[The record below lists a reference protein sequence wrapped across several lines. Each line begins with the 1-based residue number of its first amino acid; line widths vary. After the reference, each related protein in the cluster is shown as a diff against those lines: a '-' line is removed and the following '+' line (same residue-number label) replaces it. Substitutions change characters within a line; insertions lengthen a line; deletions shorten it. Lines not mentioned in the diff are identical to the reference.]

1 MDKNGYFVIKES
13 PLNEE
18 KLKSMIRRGVVV
30 PTASTSGGRIQ
41 KEIDEQ
47 FKLVGNK
54 WGGLDVDY
62 IVGNGMRYAYHIY
75 IEDPE
80 TFADDYKIEIGNV
93 DNMRKTPSRMKE
105 MYTYDREL
113 AAGRLEYFEESDD
126 ARNAAEELSKELDC
140 AVSVE
145 ELEFVYNSKGFDGT
159 NGMGV
164 ESIYYRGND
173 LI

>member
-1 MDKNGYFVIKES
+1 MDKNGYFVIKEN

-18 KLKSMIRRGVVV
+18 TLKSMIRRGVVN
-30 PTASTSGGRIQ
+30 PTAASSGVRIRR
-41 KEIDEQ
+41 EVDEQ

-54 WGGLDVDY
+54 WGGLDGDY
-62 IVGNGMRYAYHIY
+62 VVKNGMRYVYHIY

-80 TFADDYKIEIGNV
+80 TFADDYEIEISNV

-105 MYTYDREL
+105 MYAYDREL
-113 AAGRLEYFEESDD
+113 DPGRLEYFEEDND
-126 ARNAAEELSKELDC
+126 AQRAAEDLSKALDC
-140 AVSVE
+140 AVAVE

-164 ESIYYRGND
+164 ESLYYRGND
-173 LI
+173 LL